1 MRSRPNLQRRTHP
14 AHTMGWFTSS
24 SSRHHSPSRRSYARS
39 SAGSTYSS
47 SSRHHSSTSRYK
59 RSPRDGYIAYLYA
72 KFRELLHR
80 LWSYARRHPFKVFFM
95 VIMPLVSGGV
105 LTKLARKFGVNL
117 PEMGGQGARGGYS
130 GGGHQGGYYGSE
142 GYEKEGAMGG
152 IGGAMSGMNL
162 QSVASGIGGLAS
174 LAKMA
179 QGFM

>member
-1 MRSRPNLQRRTHP
+1 M
-14 AHTMGWFTSS
+14 AWFSSS
-24 SSRHHSPSRRSYARS
+24 SSRNHSPSRRSYARS

-47 SSRHHSSTSRYK
+47 SRHHHHASTSRYK

-117 PEMGGQGARGGYS
+117 PD
-130 GGGHQGGYYGSE
+130 
-142 GYEKEGAMGG
+142 MGG
-152 IGGAMSGMNL
+152 IRGVL
-162 QSVASGIGGLAS
+162 WE
-174 LAKMA
+174 
-179 QGFM
+179 